1 MIMML
6 MMMVVDTETV
16 TSDVL
21 GMMMAAR
28 DQEIGDGMSD
38 EELRDQVMTV
48 MLAGHEVSMTNC
60 CSIMQY
66 YKK

>member
-28 DQEIGDGMSD
+28 DQETGDGMSD
-38 EELRDQVMTV
+38 EELRDQVMT
-48 MLAGHEVSMTNC
+48 LTFAGHEVSMANC
-60 CSIMQY
+60 
-66 YKK
+66 